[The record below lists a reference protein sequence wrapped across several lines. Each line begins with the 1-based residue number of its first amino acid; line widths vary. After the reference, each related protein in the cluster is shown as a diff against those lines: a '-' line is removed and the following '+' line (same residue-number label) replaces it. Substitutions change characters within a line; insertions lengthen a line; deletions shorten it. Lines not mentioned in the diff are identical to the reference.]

1 MKAFKTIF
9 INEFKINLRCMDSI
23 FFGILFPMGI
33 VLLLGLIYGNKT
45 AFDGSGY
52 TMLQASFGAVISVGI
67 CATGLMGLPIVISDY
82 RNKKILKGFKVTPV
96 SPCIIIMVQML
107 NCFITAA
114 VSAFGVFIV
123 CRLAF
128 GYVMHGSVLKFL
140 ITFVFVAV
148 SIYSIGALIAS
159 VSPNIKI
166 ANLLCNLAYFPMLLL
181 SGATIPYE
189 ILPGAVQKVSNVMPL
204 TQGIKLL
211 KSVSL
216 GKPVDNI
223 IFSLIFLT
231 AVTVVCMAVSLKT
244 FKWE

>member
-33 VLLLGLIYGNKT
+33 VLLLGLIYGNKP

-52 TMLQASFGAVISVGI
+52 TMLQASFGAVVSVGI

-96 SPCIIIMVQML
+96 SPYIIIMVQML
-107 NCFITAA
+107 NCFITAV
-114 VSAFGVFIV
+114 VSAFGVFLV
-123 CRLAF
+123 CRLVF
-128 GYVMHGSVLKFL
+128 GYVMHGSVLEFL
-140 ITFVFVAV
+140 AAFVFVAV

-159 VSPNIKI
+159 VSPNIRI

-189 ILPGAVQKVSNVMPL
+189 ILPGVVQKVSNVMPL

-231 AVTVVCMAVSLKT
+231 AVTVVCMTASLKT